1 MIRYT
6 VHREYN
12 SDLQR
17 TYIEQVLGYTSLV
30 RFGDI
35 VSEPMIVCIVR
46 VTSILSRSPT
56 RGDIQYPIRLGCT
69 STLNVMFQLRLH
81 Q

>member
-35 VSEPMIVCIVR
+35 VSEPMIVCIV
-46 VTSILSRSPT
+46 
-56 RGDIQYPIRLGCT
+56 
-69 STLNVMFQLRLH
+69 
-81 Q
+81 